1 MNRTDEQQAVV
12 DKKDYIDIM
21 AFLRAFLRSTR
32 RYLPFAL
39 ALIIFMTVSSIP
51 AVSMPY
57 L

>member
-39 ALIIFMTVSSIP
+39 ALII
-51 AVSMPY
+51 